1 MNRPTVRPTLV
12 PLSAAA
18 FVNVLA
24 AIPGLVEESEK
35 ETRILEGRGK
45 AA

>member
-1 MNRPTVRPTLV
+1 MNRPAVRPTLV

-24 AIPGLVEESEK
+24 AIPGLVEEPEK
-35 ETRILEGRGK
+35 QTRILEGRGK